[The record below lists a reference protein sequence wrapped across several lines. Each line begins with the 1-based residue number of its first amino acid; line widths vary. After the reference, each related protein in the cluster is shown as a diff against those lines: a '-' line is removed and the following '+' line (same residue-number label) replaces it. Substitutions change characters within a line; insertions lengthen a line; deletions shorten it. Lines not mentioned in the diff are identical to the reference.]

1 MRRRPSEEA
10 PRPEGAGFLFAAW
23 PEFWYNV
30 GISKRKAK
38 KMSIFKAYDIR
49 GVYGRDLGQ
58 DDFYKIARAYARFIS
73 PRMVVVARDCRA
85 SSDAL
90 FDAFSQGLVDEGVD
104 VTDIGLASTP
114 MSYFANASLK
124 ADGSVMITA
133 SHNTKEWNGCK
144 LCRAGAV
151 PISGA
156 TGIKDIERMVA
167 EMDADEPPRGAGE
180 VTKVDVS
187 REYAAHAAKFQHM
200 ARPLHV
206 AVDFANG
213 MGIAEAAAFAGT
225 PLTYDALYGEY
236 DGSFPNHD
244 ANPLH
249 VETLKDLQALIRANP
264 GKYAFGVAFDGDAD
278 RAGFLDERGDVI
290 PMDFMTALIARDLLA
305 ENPGAACFFDLR
317 SSKVV
322 DETIRAAGGRPM
334 MSRVG
339 HSFIKAQMRENDAI
353 FAGELSGHY
362 YFKANSTAESS
373 SMATF
378 ALANIVS
385 KSDVPLSA
393 LVAPLRKYSQSGE
406 VNSKVADAAAV
417 LDRVRAGYPDF
428 FELDGVS
435 VDRWDSEGWWFNV
448 RMSNTEP
455 LVRLN
460 LEAKTPELM
469 SARRDEMLA
478 LIRA

>member
-1 MRRRPSEEA
+1 M
-10 PRPEGAGFLFAAW
+10 G
-23 PEFWYNV
+23 
-30 GISKRKAK
+30 
-38 KMSIFKAYDIR
+38 IFKAYDIR
-49 GVYGRDLGQ
+49 GIYGQ
-58 DDFYKIARAYARFIS
+58 DLTDGIFYKIARAYAKFAGVRK
-73 PRMVVVARDCRA
+73 VVVARDCRTH
-85 SSDAL
+85 SGPL
-90 FDAFSQGLVDEGVD
+90 FAAFAKGLTDVGVD
-104 VTDIGLASTP
+104 VMDIGLASTP

-144 LCRAGAV
+144 LCRANAV

-156 TGIKDIERMVA
+156 TGIKDIERMVEA
-167 EMDADEPPRGAGE
+167 GDLGEDAAVKGSVRQ
-180 VTKVDVS
+180 VDVS
-187 REYAAHAAKFQHM
+187 EQYAAHVRSFAHM
-200 ARPLHV
+200 AHPVHV
-206 AVDFANG
+206 AMDFANG
-213 MGIAEAAAFAGT
+213 MGIAEAAAFKGT
-225 PLTYDALYGEY
+225 DLTYDSLYGDF
-236 DGSFPNHD
+236 DGNFPNHD

-249 VETLKDLQALIRANP
+249 TETLKDIQAFMRANP

-278 RAGFLDERGDVI
+278 RAGFLDEKGEII
-290 PMDFMTALIARDLLA
+290 PMDFMTALIAQDLLQSA
-305 ENPGAACFFDLR
+305 PGAVCFYDLR
-317 SSKVV
+317 SSKVAAEV
-322 DETIRAAGGRPM
+322 IAAAGGKPM

-385 KSDVPLSA
+385 KSDRPLSA
-393 LVAPLRKYSQSGE
+393 LVAPLRKYAHSGE
-406 VNSKVADAAAV
+406 INSKVADAAAV
-417 LDRVRAGYPDF
+417 LARVRATFPDN

-435 VDRWDSEGWWFNV
+435 VDRWDAEGWWFNV

-460 LEAKTPELM
+460 LEAKTPDLM
-469 SARRDEMLA
+469 AAKRDEMLA
-478 LIRA
+478 LIRR

>member
-1 MRRRPSEEA
+1 
-10 PRPEGAGFLFAAW
+10 
-23 PEFWYNV
+23 
-30 GISKRKAK
+30 
-38 KMSIFKAYDIR
+38 MSIFKAYDIR
-49 GVYGRDLGQ
+49 GVYGQDLDEGV
-58 DDFYKIARAYARFIS
+58 FYRIARAYAQFCGFTGKGK
-73 PRMVVVARDCRA
+73 VVVARDCRT
-85 SSDAL
+85 SSESL
-90 FDAFSQGLVDEGVD
+90 FAAFAKGLVDEGVD
-104 VTDIGLASTP
+104 VVDVGMASTP

-144 LCRAGAV
+144 LCKANAV

-156 TGIKDIERMVA
+156 TGIKDIERIFAGVT
-167 EMDADEPPRGAGE
+167 EDDPPAGVGE

-187 REYAAHAAKFQHM
+187 EPYAAHVRTFAHLK
-200 ARPLHV
+200 RPLHL
-206 AVDFANG
+206 ALDFANG
-213 MGIAEAAAFAGT
+213 MGIAEAAAFKGSA
-225 PLTYDALYGEY
+225 LTYDALFGEY
-236 DGSFPNHD
+236 DGNFPNHD

-249 VETLKDLQALIRANP
+249 TETLKDLQKLVRDNP
-264 GKYAFGVAFDGDAD
+264 GKYAFGVAYDGDAD
-278 RAGFLDERGDVI
+278 RAGFIDEKGEVI
-290 PMDFMTALIARDLLA
+290 PMDFITALVSQDLLA
-305 ENPGAACFFDLR
+305 SHPGAACFYDLR
-317 SSKVV
+317 SSKVCE
-322 DETIRAAGGRPM
+322 ETIAAAGGRPM

-339 HSFIKAQMRENDAI
+339 HSFIKEQMRQNDAI

-385 KSDVPLSA
+385 ASERPLSE
-393 LVAPLRKYSQSGE
+393 LIAPLRKYSQSGE
-406 VNSKVADAAAV
+406 INTKTVTPPAEVLAKIKAAYAAKA
-417 LDRVRAGYPDF
+417 RV

-435 VDRWDSEGWWFNV
+435 VDAWETEGWWANV

-460 LEAKTPELM
+460 LEGRSKQIME
-469 SARRDEMLA
+469 ARRDEFLA

>member
-1 MRRRPSEEA
+1 
-10 PRPEGAGFLFAAW
+10 
-23 PEFWYNV
+23 
-30 GISKRKAK
+30 
-38 KMSIFKAYDIR
+38 MSIFKAYDIR
-49 GVYGRDLGQ
+49 GVYGRDL
-58 DDFYKIARAYARFIS
+58 DEDVFYKIARAYVRFTGAK
-73 PRMVVVARDCRA
+73 RVVVARDCRTSA
-85 SSDAL
+85 DSL
-90 FDAFSQGLVDEGVD
+90 FAAFAKGLVDEAAD
-104 VTDIGLASTP
+104 VLDIGLASTP
-114 MSYFANASLK
+114 MSYFANTFLK

-133 SHNTKEWNGCK
+133 SHNTREWNGCK
-144 LCRAGAV
+144 LCRANAV

-156 TGIKDIERMVA
+156 TGIKDIEKIVS
-167 EMDADEPPRGAGE
+167 EMGVNEPPSGVGA

-187 REYAAHAAKFQHM
+187 ADYAAHVRAMAHL

-206 AVDFANG
+206 AMDFANG
-213 MGIAEAAAFAGT
+213 MGIAESAAFAGT
-225 PLTYDALYGEY
+225 PLTYDSLYGEY
-236 DGSFPNHD
+236 DGSFPNHE
-244 ANPLH
+244 ANPLKT
-249 VETLKDLQALIRANP
+249 ETLADLQRHLQANP

-278 RAGFLDERGDVI
+278 RVGFLDEKGSII
-290 PMDFMTALIARDLLA
+290 PMDFTTALIAQALLRD
-305 ENPGAACFFDLR
+305 NPGAACFYDLR
-317 SSKVV
+317 SSKVAS
-322 DETIRAAGGRPM
+322 ELIAAAGGRPM

-373 SMATF
+373 SMAVF

-385 KSDVPLSA
+385 RSDKPLSE

-406 VNSKVADAAAV
+406 INSQVADAAAT
-417 LDRVRAGYPDF
+417 LAKIKGMFPDN

-435 VDRWDSEGWWFNV
+435 VDRWDAEGWWFNV

-469 SARRDEMLA
+469 AEKRDAMLA
-478 LIRA
+478 VIRNP